1 MCCNFLDAVTSKHPV
16 PSCRISPLFFAL
28 GRGKRSFAASRST
41 SQDGAIPLARI
52 LQAKKWAMMNK
63 SWDDHC
69 SYERPPSCLDA
80 AGNGIR
86 CGAPLTGHAM
96 ALSHTTSPQK
106 LARKRKHTSIKLSAL
121 SIVLKCVCTIA
132 SPVTEAGKVLPQTW
146 WATVLGTVACL
157 VSGKHLPPF
166 GTRTVLLENMT
177 DCSWMD
183 DSEENQ
189 WTKKSFLSQLQDFW
203 KVVHSLPSNAVYHQG
218 IVTSQ
223 SNHLGMDGRLSHEFR
238 SSDVSW

>member
-1 MCCNFLDAVTSKHPV
+1 MLFLP
-16 PSCRISPLFFAL
+16 CRISPLFL
-28 GRGKRSFAASRST
+28 RSGTGETELRGVTIYGST
-41 SQDGAIPLARI
+41 GWSLPLAKM
-52 LQAKKWAMMNK
+52 LQAVDEQMMNK

-69 SYERPPSCLDA
+69 SYKRPPSCLDA

-106 LARKRKHTSIKLSAL
+106 LSRKRKHTSIKLSAL
-121 SIVLKCVCTIA
+121 TIVLKCVCTIA

-146 WATVLGTVACL
+146 WATVLGAVACL

-177 DCSWMD
+177 DCS
-183 DSEENQ
+183 
-189 WTKKSFLSQLQDFW
+189 
-203 KVVHSLPSNAVYHQG
+203 
-218 IVTSQ
+218 
-223 SNHLGMDGRLSHEFR
+223 
-238 SSDVSW
+238 